1 MPIGTKLTPV
11 PAVCATWSIPM
22 PSRVEPLDPGESGD
36 DAVNDILEQFE
47 DGWWADTAMM
57 GTIGHVPP
65 LLKTIVPVF
74 EAFFAGGR
82 MEPHIFEMM
91 RLKTGEINRCAYCA
105 SVRSQSVR
113 DEVGPKEDALFGDI
127 DVEEFT
133 AREHLAVELA
143 EQMGGDPNYITDE
156 FFEQLRSEF
165 TEEEVIELVFAC
177 SIFNWGNK
185 YNITMTLDADEDSQY
200 PTGLEYPL
208 EDPDDGKARPTD
220 D

>member
-1 MPIGTKLTPV
+1 MPN
-11 PAVCATWSIPM
+11 
-22 PSRVEPLDPGESGD
+22 RVEPLEPGESD
-36 DAVNDILEQFE
+36 DEEVNEILHQFE
-47 DGWWADTAMM
+47 EGWWADTSMM
-57 GTIGHVPP
+57 GTIGHVPD

-82 MEPHIFEMM
+82 IEPHIFEMM

-127 DVEEFT
+127 EGGEFT
-133 AREHLAVELA
+133 DRERLAVELA

-156 FFEQLRSEF
+156 FFEELRAEF
-165 TEEEVIELVFAC
+165 TDEEIVELVFAC

-185 YNITMTLDADEDSQY
+185 FNITMTLDADEDSQY

-208 EDPDDGKARPTD
+208 EDPEDVKAPTSDD
-220 D
+220 